1 MSLGIALAIG
11 GAAIAACACG
21 GSGLGVGAAGEAASG
36 VIAEDPNK
44 FGQTLLLQALPGTQ
58 GIYGLL
64 MAFLILAK
72 VGMLGGDPAAVTTEQ
87 GLYLMFSGIPIGI
100 VGILSGYAQG
110 KCVASGL
117 TLIAKRPGEIAKA
130 IIYGAMVETF
140 AILALLV
147 SFLMYNSVALG

>member
-64 MAFLILAK
+64 MAFLILS
-72 VGMLGGDPAAVTTEQ
+72 MEP
-87 GLYLMFSGIPIGI
+87 
-100 VGILSGYAQG
+100 
-110 KCVASGL
+110 
-117 TLIAKRPGEIAKA
+117 
-130 IIYGAMVETF
+130 
-140 AILALLV
+140 
-147 SFLMYNSVALG
+147 